1 MEQGY
6 EELLSRLDDLF
17 ERGLLTEVEH
27 SALRE
32 QALREGA
39 TDIEPSEKSPQVG
52 DEPTGK
58 DDRGGQGSE
67 ESGPDLIARKAA
79 ELNTAEAELERKR
92 VELQEAEQAE
102 QERLRAE
109 AAADLRAQEAEREEL
124 ERLRAERDAVEV
136 ERLEKER
143 EGAEAERAR
152 LLEEADTERAR
163 LETER
168 KEFEHLR
175 GPEEQQKEPGQSPVV
190 SPTRNQLGVLA
201 AVGVGVIA
209 IVILLLVTRDGA
221 KEPTAN
227 SVEPAISLTPTA
239 PATTQILTTTAP
251 TTT

>member
-39 TDIEPSEKSPQVG
+39 TDTEPSEKSPQVR

-136 ERLEKER
+136 ERLRLKKER
-143 EGAEAERAR
+143 EEAETERAR
-152 LLEEADTERAR
+152 LLEEADSERAR

-201 AVGVGVIA
+201 AVGAGVIA
-209 IVILLLVTRDGA
+209 IVILHRRLDGRP
-221 KEPTAN
+221 KGGTD
-227 SVEPAISLTPTA
+227 
-239 PATTQILTTTAP
+239 
-251 TTT
+251 